1 MKMKCNLC
9 PRNCGA
15 VRDQGE
21 KGYCGETSQIRA
33 ARAALYYGEE
43 PCISGSRGS
52 GNVFFSGCS
61 LHCVYCQNY
70 PVSSGQIGRILT
82 PEQLAQIFL
91 NLQEQ
96 KAHNLNLVTAGHF
109 LPQIIQALQLAREQG
124 LTIPVIY
131 NTSAYEK
138 TESLAKLK
146 GLIDI
151 YLPDLK
157 YFSSQLSQRYSKAS
171 DYFAVA
177 SRALAEMF
185 RQTGK
190 ICFSSQGILKKG
202 VLVRHLLLPG
212 QVEDSKK
219 LVEYLWKTYGNSIWL
234 SLMNQ
239 YTSLGNL
246 ENFPE
251 LQRTVTIRE
260 YQELLD
266 YALDLGIT
274 QAFVQEETASGL
286 EYIPDFDFT
295 GLEV

>member
-15 VRDQGE
+15 EREKGE
-21 KGYCGETSQIRA
+21 KGFCGESSAIRA
-33 ARAALYYGEE
+33 AQAALYYGEE

-61 LHCVYCQNY
+61 LHCVYCQNQ
-70 PVSSGQIGRILT
+70 PISSGQIGRVLSS
-82 PEQLAQIFL
+82 ERLAWIFL

-109 LPQIIQALQLAREQG
+109 LPLVAKALELAKKQG
-124 LTIPVIY
+124 LSIPVVY

-138 TESLAKLK
+138 TESLALLQ

-157 YFSSQLSQRYSKAS
+157 YFSPVLSQKYSRAA
-171 DYFAVA
+171 DYFFIAA
-177 SRALAEMF
+177 QALAEMF

-190 ICFSSQGILKKG
+190 ACFDSEGILQRG
-202 VLVRHLLLPG
+202 MLVRHLLLPG
-212 QVEDSKK
+212 QLEDSKK
-219 LVEYLWKTYGNSIWL
+219 VVEYLWRTYGNSIWL

-239 YTSLGNL
+239 YTPLGNL
-246 ENFPE
+246 AAFPE
-251 LQRTVTIRE
+251 LQKPVSPEE

-274 QAFVQEETASGL
+274 QAFIQEDMACGL
-286 EYIPDFDFT
+286 EYIPAFDLS
-295 GLEV
+295 GL

>member
-15 VRDQGE
+15 EREKGE
-21 KGYCGETSQIRA
+21 KGFCGEGSAIRA
-33 ARAALYYGEE
+33 AQAALYYGEE

-52 GNVFFSGCS
+52 GNIFFSGCS
-61 LHCVYCQNY
+61 LHCVYCQNQ
-70 PVSSGQIGRILT
+70 PASSGQIGRVLS
-82 PEQLAQIFL
+82 PERLARIFL

-109 LPQIIQALQLAREQG
+109 LPQVARALELAKKQG
-124 LTIPVIY
+124 LSIPVVY

-138 TESLAKLK
+138 TESLALLQ

-157 YFSSQLSQRYSKAS
+157 YFSPVLSQKYSRAA
-171 DYFAVA
+171 DYFAIA
-177 SRALAEMF
+177 AQALAEMF

-190 ICFSSQGILKKG
+190 ICFDSEGILQRG
-202 VLVRHLLLPG
+202 MLVRHLLLPG

-219 LVEYLWKTYGNSIWL
+219 VVEYLWRTYGNSIWL

-239 YTSLGNL
+239 YTPLGNL
-246 ENFPE
+246 AAFPE
-251 LQRTVTIRE
+251 LQKPVSPEE

-274 QAFVQEETASGL
+274 QAFIQEDMACGL
-286 EYIPDFDFT
+286 EYIPAFDLS
-295 GLEV
+295 GL